1 MFKVSRCFLFF
12 LFALFSFSYAFSQDD
27 NENAPCPKF
36 EGKKTQKLF
45 DKALDMLKD
54 RNFNEAIKMFKEVIE
69 VEPDVAEPY
78 FYLGYINFKKADYNL
93 KAAKKYFLKAVK
105 ACPDVDIYV
114 NYYLGDIYSGAQQ
127 WDSAAMFLEKFVS
140 EPQKVES
147 DGDMNRANDLYKW
160 AKYYNEVLN
169 KPVPFDPHFVKGICT
184 SNDEYFSIISPDGE
198 IALYI
203 RVVELP
209 PSKGDLVKKPRYVEK
224 FMYSECKSGTF
235 DNGEEMPDPF
245 NAGDNEG
252 AASITIDNNE
262 LYLTICKDN
271 NGYLNCDIYYARK
284 NAEGEWVSLQKVENV
299 NNADSWESQPSISSD
314 GRTLFFV
321 SDRPGGFGETDLY
334 YSKRNSKG
342 VWQPAQNIG
351 AVINTKNKERSPF
364 IHTDSKTLY
373 FSSNSDDLKTVGG
386 LDIFYSK
393 QKEDGSWGK
402 PKNLGYPINSESNDE
417 GFFVSIDGKTGYFT
431 TDRLKGPGGRDIFSF
446 ELYKEARPE
455 SMTIVKGDI
464 KEENSKDPVSA
475 KVEIKNLE
483 TKKVTEIPIDS
494 ISGQFAVAVSSTN
507 DYTLTVKKQDYAY
520 ETHLITSEDTVSKMA
535 LKKVDIELK
544 KIEVNKSYR
553 LNDIYFQTNS
563 FDLTEQSKS
572 VLESFIEFL
581 AENPR
586 IKVSING
593 HTDNVGSDESNMTL
607 SENRAKSVYEYL
619 ISKGILSSRLTYKGF
634 GKTKP
639 VATND
644 TEAGR
649 ARNRRTEFL
658 ITGK

>member
-1 MFKVSRCFLFF
+1 MCKVIRYLILTCLVFF
-12 LFALFSFSYAFSQDD
+12 IFSNAFSQDEG
-27 NENAPCPKF
+27 ENAPCAKF
-36 EGKKTQKLF
+36 ESKKTQKQF
-45 DKALDMLKD
+45 DKAMDLMKE
-54 RNFNEAIKMFKEVIE
+54 RNLNEAIKLFKEVIE
-69 VEPDVAEPY
+69 AEPDVPDPY
-78 FYLGYINFKKADYNL
+78 FYLGYINFKKTDYNL

-105 ACPDVDIYV
+105 ICPDVDVYV

-160 AKYYNEVLN
+160 ANYYNTIFN
-169 KPVPFDPHFVKGICT
+169 KPVPFNPHFVKGICT

-198 IALYI
+198 LALFI
-203 RVVELP
+203 RVIELP
-209 PSKGDLVKKPRYVEK
+209 PVKGDLVKKPRYVEK
-224 FMYSECKSGTF
+224 FMFSTCKDGQF
-235 DNGEEMPDPF
+235 DNGEEMSDPF

-262 LYLTICKDN
+262 LYLTICKDV
-271 NGYLNCDIYYARK
+271 NGYLNCDIYSAKK
-284 NAEGEWVSLQKVENV
+284 NAEGEWINLLKIENV
-299 NNADSWESQPSISSD
+299 NNPDSWESQPSISSD
-314 GRTLFFV
+314 GKTLFFV
-321 SDRPGGFGETDLY
+321 SDRPGGLGETDIY

-342 VWQPAQNIG
+342 GWQPPQNIG
-351 AVINTKNKERSPF
+351 SVINTKNKERSPF

-393 QKEDGSWGK
+393 QKEDGSWAK

-431 TDRLKGPGGRDIFSF
+431 TDRLKGPGGKDIFAF
-446 ELYKEARPE
+446 ELYSEARPE
-455 SMTIVKGDI
+455 SMTIVKGDV
-464 KEENSKDPVSA
+464 KEEDSKDPVAA
-475 KVEIKNLE
+475 KVEIKNLK
-483 TKKVTEIPIDS
+483 TKKVSEIPIDS
-494 ISGQFAVAVSSTN
+494 ISGQFAVAVSASN

-520 ETHLITSEDTVSKMA
+520 ETHLIVAEDTVSRMA

-563 FDLTEQSKS
+563 FDLTDQSKS

-581 AENPR
+581 IENPKIR
-586 IKVSING
+586 VSING
-593 HTDNVGSDESNMTL
+593 HTDNVGSDESNKIL

-619 ISKGILSSRLTYKGF
+619 IIKGILADRLTYKGF
-634 GKTKP
+634 GKITP

-644 TEAGR
+644 TESGR